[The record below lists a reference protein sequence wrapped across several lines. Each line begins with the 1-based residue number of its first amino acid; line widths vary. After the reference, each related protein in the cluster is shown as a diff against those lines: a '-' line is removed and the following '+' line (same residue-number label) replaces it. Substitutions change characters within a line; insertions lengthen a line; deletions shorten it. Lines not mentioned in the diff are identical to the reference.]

1 MRLRRLARAATL
13 AALAVAAARPA
24 HAEAAGAAG
33 SCETNSNAVPMTRN
47 WPAPLDRTISL
58 HARNVALREA
68 LDRLAAAAG
77 ISLSYSS
84 DLLPLDRTVCVSREH
99 AAAGDVLAELLGD
112 APVEPVVA
120 SSDRVVIAPAR
131 ARPAAAP
138 EAPPPPVNVLERVV
152 VTGNATSA
160 PERPL
165 TVAVDVVSGHELTA
179 QNTSSLST
187 VLGGAVPGMWV
198 WQQSPSSLLAS
209 YGSVRG
215 ASSFGLSYPKIYIDG
230 IEVANPL
237 LVTQVT
243 PETIDHIEVIRGPQ
257 EAALYG
263 ADAISGVV
271 NIVTRHD
278 GVAADGE
285 RATVRTSA
293 GMSESDYAAHP
304 VLVQDHTLSL
314 RTGTNVRS
322 AGLDVGVGTIGRFI
336 PEAYSRELR
345 IGGGLRFV
353 GSRTSLT
360 GTLRFYGKQAGV
372 AASPLLAGFNASRSG
387 GATPM
392 AWREYDAPR
401 TTYGDSTFLQ
411 APADTAP
418 QSVRQYTVGGTATF
432 AQSDRW
438 THSFVAGIDGYRLSN
453 VQPEYTP
460 LPSAADSAL
469 RAARGAADRAT
480 LRLSSVAQL
489 GDPDR
494 LAGRLT
500 FALEHSLLREQTE
513 AWERY
518 TTSGG
523 AGTGTGT
530 GELME
535 TPRYAVTWLGNTGL
549 TSQGALSWHDALF
562 FTGGVRLER
571 NDAFSGASQ
580 FAALPMFGAA
590 AVRDFGSLTA
600 KLRAAYGRGMRP
612 WQSASRETTWVGMR
626 RSASATLAPEEQAG
640 TEAGL
645 DLLYGRRFSIHAT
658 RFDQRAFGL
667 IQPVC
672 VVGDSSAMG
681 GSTPK
686 RYEYWLENVGAITNR
701 GWELQ
706 SSLSL
711 GRLGLGGALSLVDS
725 RVQRTAL
732 DYTGDLRPGD
742 RMLGVPART
751 ASVTASWSAA
761 HWFASFGAVRASDWV
776 NYDRLAIARDF
787 ADSTIRPDQLAG
799 QQLRNY
805 WRSYSGVTRLRATFS
820 RDLMRGF
827 SFVVTGDNLLNQQ
840 RGEPDDLTILPGRTV
855 TAGLKARF

>member
-1 MRLRRLARAATL
+1 MSFGRVAGAAAL
-13 AALAVAAARPA
+13 AALSAVAARPA
-24 HAEAAGAAG
+24 RAAATNGA
-33 SCETNSNAVPMTRN
+33 CETAPSATTVTRR
-47 WPAPLDRTISL
+47 WPAPLDRVISL
-58 HARNVALREA
+58 HARNVALRDA

-84 DLLPLDRTVCVSREH
+84 DILPLDRTVCISRDQV
-99 AAAGDVLAELLGD
+99 AAGDALAELLGD
-112 APVEPVVA
+112 APVQPVVA
-120 SSDRVVIAPAR
+120 SSDRVVLAPADG
-131 ARPAAAP
+131 RPATSAPAA
-138 EAPPPPVNVLERVV
+138 PPVNVLERVV

-160 PERPL
+160 PQRPL
-165 TVAVDVVSGHELTA
+165 TVAVDVVDGHALAA
-179 QNTSSLST
+179 QNTSSLSEA
-187 VLGGAVPGMWV
+187 LGGAVPGMWM
-198 WQQSPSSLLAS
+198 WQQSPASLLAS

-243 PETIDHIEVIRGPQ
+243 PESIDHIEVIRGPQ

-278 GVAADGE
+278 GVAPDGE
-285 RATVRTSA
+285 RATVRTTA
-293 GMSESDYAAHP
+293 GMSESDFAAHP
-304 VLVQDHTLSL
+304 VLVQDHALSL
-314 RTGTNVRS
+314 RAGSNVRS
-322 AGLDVGVGTIGRFI
+322 ARLDVGVGTIGQFI

-345 IGGGLRFV
+345 IGGGARLV

-360 GTLRFYGKQAGV
+360 GTLRFYGKEAGV
-372 AASPLLAGFNASRSG
+372 AGSPLLAGFNASRSG
-387 GATPM
+387 TTTSTM
-392 AWREYDAPR
+392 WRGYDAPR
-401 TTYGDSTFLQ
+401 ATYADTTYLR

-453 VQPEYTP
+453 VQPEYSP
-460 LPSAADSAL
+460 VPSAADSAL
-469 RAARGAADRAT
+469 RAARGGADRAT
-480 LRLSSVAQL
+480 LRVSSVAQL
-489 GDPDR
+489 GDVDR

-500 FALEHSLLREQTE
+500 FGLEHSVLREQTE
-513 AWERY
+513 EWERY
-518 TTSGG
+518 STTSG
-523 AGTGTGT
+523 AERT
-530 GELME
+530 EEMME
-535 TPRYAVTWLGNTGL
+535 TSRPIVTWLSNTGL

-562 FTGGVRLER
+562 LTGGMRLER
-571 NDAFSGASQ
+571 NDALSGGSQ

-590 AVRDFGSLTA
+590 AVRDLGSLTM
-600 KLRAAYGRGMRP
+600 KVRAAYGRGIRP
-612 WQSASRETTWVGMR
+612 WQSAPRETTWVGMR
-626 RSASATLAPEEQAG
+626 RAASASLAPEEQAG
-640 TEAGL
+640 TEAGV
-645 DLLYGRRFSIHAT
+645 DVMYGAHFAVHAT

-667 IQPVC
+667 IQPVG
-672 VVGDSSAMG
+672 VVGDSAASG

-706 SSLSL
+706 SSTSI
-711 GRLGLGGALSLVDS
+711 GRLGLDGALSLVDS
-725 RVQRTAL
+725 RVQRTAT

-751 ASVTASWSAA
+751 ASLTASWSASR
-761 HWFASFGAVRASDWV
+761 WFASVGAVRASDWI

-787 ADSTIRPDQLAG
+787 ADSTIGPGQLVGAP
-799 QQLRNY
+799 LRGY
-805 WRSYSGVTRLRATFS
+805 WRSYAGVIRLRATFS
-820 RDLMRGF
+820 RDLLRGF

-840 RGEPDDLTILPGRTV
+840 RGEPDDVTILPGRTL

>member
-1 MRLRRLARAATL
+1 MSFGRVAGA
-13 AALAVAAARPA
+13 AALLALSAAARPA
-24 HAEAAGAAG
+24 RAATTNG
-33 SCETNSNAVPMTRN
+33 SCESTGDATPVARR
-47 WPAPLDRTISL
+47 WPAPLDRVISL
-58 HARNVALREA
+58 HARNVALRDA

-84 DLLPLDRTVCVSREH
+84 DMLPLDRTVCISRDQV
-99 AAAGDVLAELLGD
+99 AAGDALAELLGD
-112 APVEPVVA
+112 APVQPVVA
-120 SSDRVVIAPAR
+120 AADRVVLAPTDARPGASAPA
-131 ARPAAAP
+131 
-138 EAPPPPVNVLERVV
+138 PPPVNVLERVV

-165 TVAVDVVSGHELTA
+165 TVAVDVVDGHALAA
-179 QNTSSLST
+179 QNTSSLSEA
-187 VLGGAVPGMWV
+187 LGGAVPGMWM
-198 WQQSPSSLLAS
+198 WQQSPASLLAS

-278 GVAADGE
+278 GVSADGE
-285 RATVRTSA
+285 RATVRTTA

-304 VLVQDHTLSL
+304 VLVQDHAFSL

-322 AGLDVGVGTIGRFI
+322 AGLDVGVGTIGQFI

-345 IGGGLRFV
+345 IGGGARLV

-360 GTLRFYGKQAGV
+360 GTLRFYGKEAGV
-372 AASPLLAGFNASRSG
+372 AGSPLLAGFNASRSG
-387 GATPM
+387 TPTPTM
-392 AWREYDAPR
+392 WRGDEAPR
-401 TTYGDSTFLQ
+401 AMYGDTAYLR

-418 QSVRQYTVGGTATF
+418 QSVQQYTIGGTATF

-460 LPSAADSAL
+460 VPSAADSAL
-469 RAARGAADRAT
+469 RAARGGADRAT
-480 LRLSSVAQL
+480 LRVSSVAQL
-489 GDPDR
+489 GDVDR

-500 FALEHSLLREQTE
+500 FALEHSVLREQTE
-513 AWERY
+513 EWERY
-518 TTSGG
+518 STTSGSER
-523 AGTGTGT
+523 T
-530 GELME
+530 EEMME
-535 TPRYAVTWLGNTGL
+535 TSRHLVTWLSNTGL
-549 TSQGALSWHDALF
+549 TSQGALSWRDALF
-562 FTGGVRLER
+562 LTGGMRIER
-571 NDAFSGASQ
+571 NDALAGGSQ

-612 WQSASRETTWVGMR
+612 WQSAPRETTWVGMR
-626 RSASATLAPEEQAG
+626 RAASASLAPEEQAG
-640 TEAGL
+640 TEAGI
-645 DLLYGRRFSIHAT
+645 DVMYGRHLAVHAT

-667 IQPVC
+667 IQPVG
-672 VVGDSSAMG
+672 VVGDTTAYG
-681 GSTPK
+681 GGTPK

-706 SSLSL
+706 SSTSI
-711 GRLGLGGALSLVDS
+711 GRLGLDGALSLVDS
-725 RVQRTAL
+725 RVQRTAP

-751 ASVTASWSAA
+751 ASLTASWSAS
-761 HWFASFGAVRASDWV
+761 HWFASVGAVRASDWV

-787 ADSTIRPDQLAG
+787 ADSTIGPGQLVGAP
-799 QQLRNY
+799 LRNY
-805 WRSYSGVTRLRATFS
+805 WRSYTGVTRLRASFS
-820 RDLMRGF
+820 RDLLRGF

-840 RGEPDDLTILPGRTV
+840 RGEPDDVTILPGRTL